1 MTDAMAASPPKPR
14 VSAEQRRALRLLA
27 GSRHGVNAALL
38 VHGHGFK
45 RRVLAGLIRRKLTA
59 AEREVAM
66 AGGKTIEVV
75 RIRITAA
82 GRKAVGG
89 DRAQFCAGDNTSLG
103 LTGR

>member
-1 MTDAMAASPPKPR
+1 MVASPPKPR

-27 GSRHGVNAALL
+27 SSRHGVNAAL

-45 RRVLAGLIRRKLTA
+45 RRVLAGLVPRKLTA

-66 AGGKTIEVV
+66 AGGNPIEVV

-82 GRKAVGG
+82 GRRAVGK
-89 DRAQFCAGDNTSLG
+89 
-103 LTGR
+103 

>member
-1 MTDAMAASPPKPR
+1 MAASPPKPR

-27 GSRHGVNAALL
+27 SSRHGVNAALL

-45 RRVLAGLIRRKLTA
+45 RRVLAGLVRRKLTA

-66 AGGKTIEVV
+66 AGGNPIEVV

-82 GRKAVGG
+82 GRRAVGK
-89 DRAQFCAGDNTSLG
+89 
-103 LTGR
+103 